1 MSTPYGM
8 PAGPPQRPP
17 APPQKSRTG
26 LYVGIA
32 CGCLLLVTL
41 LIAVVGVGLWL
52 FSSGDT
58 TADPT
63 DDPTASESR
72 SDDPPETDDPLEDPT
87 SDAPIETPSEDPEDD
102 PTSENGG
109 DQGSSFTIHVSAPEE
124 GTTLE
129 TNDGEVLETENGKF
143 LGVAVTLTNN
153 GSQDI
158 GLAGANFR
166 FYDTAGR
173 EHSLRYASFSTTG
186 PRVTPDEEATAL
198 LYADVPEDTELDSV
212 SYTDAVGT
220 GGREMTF
227 PVG

>member
-17 APPQKSRTG
+17 APAQKNRTG

-41 LIAVVGVGLWL
+41 LIAVVGAGLWL

-63 DDPTASESR
+63 DDPTTSDSRSEDPH
-72 SDDPPETDDPLEDPT
+72 SDDPEEDPT
-87 SDAPIETPSEDPEDD
+87 SDAPIETPSEDPDDD
-102 PTSENGG
+102 PTSETGG

-129 TNDGEVLETENGKF
+129 TNDDEVLETQKGKF
-143 LGVAVTLTNN
+143 VGVAVTLTNN

-158 GLAGANFR
+158 GLSGENFR
-166 FYDTAGR
+166 FYDADGGQHTM
-173 EHSLRYASFSTTG
+173 RYASFSTTG
-186 PRVTPDEEATAL
+186 PQVTPGEEATAL
-198 LYADVPEDTELDSV
+198 LYADVPEDTELASV
-212 SYTDAVGT
+212 SYTDDVGT
-220 GGREMTF
+220 GGQEMTF

>member
-1 MSTPYGM
+1 MNTPYGM

-17 APPQKSRTG
+17 APAQKNRTG

-52 FSSGDT
+52 FSSSDT
-58 TADPT
+58 TTDPT

-72 SDDPPETDDPLEDPT
+72 SDDPLEDPT
-87 SDAPIETPSEDPEDD
+87 SDAPIETPSEDPDDD

-109 DQGSSFTIHVSAPEE
+109 DQGSSFTINVSAPEE

-153 GSQDI
+153 GTQDI
-158 GLAGANFR
+158 GLSGANFR
-166 FYDTAGR
+166 FHDTDGG

-212 SYTDAVGT
+212 SYTDEVGT

>member
-8 PAGPPQRPP
+8 PAVPPQRPP
-17 APPQKSRTG
+17 APAQKNRTG
-26 LYVGIA
+26 LYIGIA

-52 FSSGDT
+52 FSSGDNRT
-58 TADPT
+58 
-63 DDPTASESR
+63 DPTAGPTSTSETP
-72 SDDPPETDDPLEDPT
+72 SDDPIDDPAEDPT
-87 SDAPIETPSEDPEDD
+87 SDTPIETPSDDPEDD
-102 PTSENGG
+102 PTSETGG
-109 DQGSSFTIHVSAPEE
+109 DQGSSFTIRVSAPEE

-158 GLAGANFR
+158 GLSGANFL

-186 PRVTPDEEATAL
+186 PQVTPGEEATAL
-198 LYADVPEDTELDSV
+198 LYADVPEDTELESV
-212 SYTDAVGT
+212 SYTDEVGT
-220 GGREMTF
+220 GGTEMTF